1 MKAIATTH
9 MSSKG
14 QIVIPENIRKQLN
27 LKEGTQFVVVGEN
40 DVVMLKT
47 IEAPIM
53 EDFDKLIQQARAQ
66 AKNVGLRSR
75 TLKQQSKKPVVMSES
90 SH

>member
-53 EDFDKLIQQARAQ
+53 EDFDNLIQQARAQ
-66 AKNVGLRSR
+66 AKNVGL
-75 TLKQQSKKPVVMSES
+75 KKSDIKAAIKKARGHE
-90 SH
+90 

>member
-1 MKAIATTH
+1 MKTLATTR

-47 IEAPIM
+47 IEPPII
-53 EDFDKLIQQARAQ
+53 EDFDNLIQQARAQ
-66 AKNVGLRSR
+66 AKNVGL
-75 TLKQQSKKPVVMSES
+75 KKSDIKAAIKKARG
-90 SH
+90 H